1 LYQVQGLPAIIN
13 AIGMIFAEESP
24 RWLYARGKREQALR
38 ILAKF
43 HSRDNDINSPM
54 VKIQI
59 AEIEEAIS
67 LTGSDKVRLHVIRS
81 GQKQRS

>member
-1 LYQVQGLPAIIN
+1 MIN
-13 AIGMIFAEESP
+13 AVWMIFAEDSP
-24 RWLYARGKREQALR
+24 RWLYAHGKREQALR

-54 VKIQI
+54 VKIQV

-67 LTGSDKVRLHVIRS
+67 LTGSDKVSLGFGS
-81 GQKQRS
+81 SASAC